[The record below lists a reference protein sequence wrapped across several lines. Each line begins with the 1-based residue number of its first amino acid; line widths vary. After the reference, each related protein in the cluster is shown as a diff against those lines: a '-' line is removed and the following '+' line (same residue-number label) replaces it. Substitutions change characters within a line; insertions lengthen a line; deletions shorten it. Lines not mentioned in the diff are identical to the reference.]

1 MKAIYMMKMKK
12 ILLTSSFLMLFP
24 LAEQAKAYGGLVFVN
39 QGQGGSYSSSNS
51 SNYSSSGAKA
61 SATTSFGINSNSF
74 SRNVQGFGGSLS
86 TAKVT
91 SSGFGRVPL
100 WLAISQIVPQGY
112 QTTFCK
118 DINQNMNV
126 TWESGSSVQTALNSI
141 ASQTHLNY
149 DVSGNKISFTKGNST
164 AEQVSSLDSSASKKI
179 GGAGGGVF
187 HGQNQAKM
195 TVHESKPEKQGYNEV
210 YDKVDHYYGNKKMKG
225 QKFPTSEYQLPSK
238 PFSPADGGEGVYFA
252 PAKSNLASVIES
264 WAARSGWSV
273 VNDTD
278 DIYYPLMASASFK
291 GTFTESVAAIVNS
304 FKDAS
309 PYPRV
314 TFYPNHV
321 MRIYTS
327 ESAEN

>member
-1 MKAIYMMKMKK
+1 MKK
-12 ILLTSSFLMLFP
+12 TLILSSFLMAFSFI
-24 LAEQAKAYGGLVFVN
+24 EQANAYGGLVFVN
-39 QGQGGSYSSSNS
+39 QGKSEIYSSKKNNNNTNS
-51 SNYSSSGAKA
+51 DSLNEDSLKRSRI
-61 SATTSFGINSNSF
+61 TELNSNSF
-74 SRNVQGFGGSLS
+74 SKKNEGVSNSLS
-86 TAKVT
+86 TIKVL

-100 WLAISQIVPQGY
+100 WLAISQIIPQNY
-112 QTTFCK
+112 HTTFGK

-126 TWESGSSVQTALNSI
+126 RWDAGSTVQESLDNI

-149 DVSGNKISFTKGNST
+149 DVSGNNIVFTKGNSK
-164 AEQVSSLDSSASKKI
+164 AEQISTIKNSNLSKI
-179 GGAGGGVF
+179 GGAGGGVSS
-187 HGQNQAKM
+187 GQDQAKM
-195 TVHESKPEKQGYNEV
+195 TVNQNQQNDQNEV
-210 YDKVDHYYGNKKMKG
+210 FDKIDHTYGNKKIKG
-225 QKFPTSEYQLPSK
+225 QKFPVTEHQLPSK
-238 PFSPADGGEGVYFA
+238 PFSPSDGGGGIYFA

-278 DIYYPLMASASFK
+278 DIYYPLMASASFR
-291 GTFTESVAAIVNS
+291 GTFTESVASIVNS

-327 ESAEN
+327 ESSEN